1 MSKVIYLDMFVSD
14 PDVPSI
20 DQHIVAVDREHL
32 EQLKNNPLKI
42 NPNLER
48 DRMLTND
55 YYHKY
60 PFGTLHYLIARMCR
74 EGIDVKLPDLNKALI
89 KYPDITLGKLL
100 LRPDDAMY
108 SSLSAYKDN
117 AIEWWQW
124 LIDYSKNSKQ
134 IIALRD
140 YIYNNEFPDSKKD
153 KENINAFFMNVL
165 HCQHGDGAFDVISD
179 ENGRIYDI
187 VKSVIEA
194 MGYISGWNTKE
205 LVIPEKYDIKMGEWY
220 RASASYSNVPEIKQ
234 MIKHST
240 MYSYSFTFGPNK
252 KNNFSFTTNMRY

>member
-20 DQHIVAVDREHL
+20 DQHIVAVDQEHL

-74 EGIDVKLPDLNKALI
+74 EGIDVRLPDLNKALI

-108 SSLSAYKDN
+108 CNIEFNKNAQFKSHSYHLLYSPGMNIPANRYSSLS
-117 AIEWWQW
+117 
-124 LIDYSKNSKQ
+124 
-134 IIALRD
+134 
-140 YIYNNEFPDSKKD
+140 
-153 KENINAFFMNVL
+153 
-165 HCQHGDGAFDVISD
+165 
-179 ENGRIYDI
+179 
-187 VKSVIEA
+187 
-194 MGYISGWNTKE
+194 
-205 LVIPEKYDIKMGEWY
+205 
-220 RASASYSNVPEIKQ
+220 
-234 MIKHST
+234 
-240 MYSYSFTFGPNK
+240 
-252 KNNFSFTTNMRY
+252 

>member
-1 MSKVIYLDMFVSD
+1 MFVSD
-14 PDVPSI
+14 PNVPSI
-20 DQHIVAVDREHL
+20 DQHIVAVDQEHL

-60 PFGTLHYLIARMCR
+60 PFGTLHYLITRMCR
-74 EGIDVKLPDLNKALI
+74 EGIDVRLPDLNKALI

-117 AIEWWQW
+117 AIEWWEW

-140 YIYNNEFPDSKKD
+140 YIYNNEFPD
-153 KENINAFFMNVL
+153 
-165 HCQHGDGAFDVISD
+165 DGASEHKAVIGSTCNLRAGAGYNYKVVTVL
-179 ENGRIYDI
+179 EQGTPIT
-187 VKSVIEA
+187 VIGEVSKGWYHVSCDA
-194 MGYISGWNTKE
+194 GEGYIGTRF
-205 LVIPEKYDIKMGEWY
+205 VD
-220 RASASYSNVPEIKQ
+220 
-234 MIKHST
+234 
-240 MYSYSFTFGPNK
+240 FG
-252 KNNFSFTTNMRY
+252 